1 MTHLKIKINNRKS
14 KQYLMAIIFIGLLI
28 AAWKY
33 PVLGYF
39 IPACMVLGIGLALFK
54 GRKWCDWYCPRGSF
68 YDVILKE
75 ISPKKKIPMLVKTTA
90 FRVLVISFLMT
101 VMIIQIIIRWPDPI
115 AIGMFFVILLTITTF
130 IGVILSVIFHQRTWC
145 SLCPIGSVSSWVGK
159 NQGKNQLDSELCTS
173 CTLCHKVCPV
183 QIEPYKYKSAGIQ
196 GVDEGDCLKCELCIS
211 ACPRKALK

>member
-1 MTHLKIKINNRKS
+1 MTNLKIKINNRRNR
-14 KQYLMAIIFIGLLI
+14 QYIMAILFIVLLI

-39 IPACMVLGIGLALFK
+39 IPACMVLGIGLAMFK

-68 YDVILKE
+68 ADTLLKE
-75 ISPKKKIPMLVKTTA
+75 ISPGKRIPNLVKTTP
-90 FRVLVISFLMT
+90 FRFIILSFLMT
-101 VMIIQIIIRWPDPI
+101 VMLIQIIVRWPDPI

-145 SLCPIGSVSSWVGK
+145 SFCPIGSLSSWVGK
-159 NQGKNQLDSELCTS
+159 NKERNHLNSELCTS

-183 QIEPYKYKSAGIQ
+183 QIEPYKYKNGGMQ
-196 GVDEGDCLKCELCIS
+196 EVNEGDCLKCDLCIT
-211 ACPRKALK
+211 ACPKKALK

>member
-1 MTHLKIKINNRKS
+1 MTHFKLKINNRKN
-14 KQYLMAIIFIGLLI
+14 KQYLMALIFIGLLI

-68 YDVILKE
+68 ADTLLKK
-75 ISPKKKIPMLVKTTA
+75 ISPGKKIPMLVKTTA
-90 FRVLVISFLMT
+90 FRVAVISFLMT
-101 VMIIQIIIRWPDPI
+101 VMIIQIIIRWPDPM

-145 SLCPIGSVSSWVGK
+145 SFCPIGSISGWVGK
-159 NQGKNQLDSELCTS
+159 NKGKNQLDSELCTS

-183 QIEPYKYKSAGIQ
+183 QIEPYKYKSEGIQ
-196 GVDEGDCLKCELCIS
+196 GVTEGDCLNCDLCIS
-211 ACPRKALK
+211 ACPKKALK